1 MFFLYFLYERKG
13 ILPQTCGTCMMK
25 CFVSPGVRDTELSP
39 FPVNSCSLCCL
50 FSSTEQRK
58 PCSTGCD
65 VSQYKSEAGVLRSTC
80 LLDASEM
87 AAAHLN
93 LQNIMSELL
102 SVSGLL
108 PLFLASLLAPRF

>member
-1 MFFLYFLYERKG
+1 M
-13 ILPQTCGTCMMK
+13 
-25 CFVSPGVRDTELSP
+25 
-39 FPVNSCSLCCL
+39 
-50 FSSTEQRK
+50 
-58 PCSTGCD
+58 
-65 VSQYKSEAGVLRSTC
+65 LRSTC

>member
-1 MFFLYFLYERKG
+1 MFFLYSLYERKG
-13 ILPQTCGTCMMK
+13 ILPQACGTCMMK
-25 CFVSPGVRDTELSP
+25 CFVSLGVRDTELSP

-65 VSQYKSEAGVLRSTC
+65 VSQYKSKAGVLRSTC

-108 PLFLASLLAPRF
+108 PLFLASASGSV